1 MSAIYN
7 IFTRKKSDAYKK
19 GHLGQENTLVYDSET
34 KQWYDPSQG
43 RPKATT
49 IGPPPKSSLAT
60 ASAKEASGAESA
72 SPTNSVGPS
81 ADNFGRASSLASRY
95 AKPAG
100 ATQAGGSTPA
110 VVLPVPGLAGRG
122 RGGLGGRG
130 GHGGAIRTFVPQ
142 TSGAA
147 GITPAWMT
155 KKASAGSPS
164 EETSSSIAAN
174 PFVDPAPTDGPAPQP
189 TPSGVPALFTPI
201 LDPSLDPSST
211 PQPMDETQMEGQDST
226 GRSPLDDA
234 FGGDSTSDHVFGGG
248 NGGGSALDDTFGGG
262 SVGALDDAFNGGGG
276 SGGGLDDAINDGCGR
291 GGGLDDAFGG
301 GNGANG
307 ASGSDDN
314 YGGSSLDDTFG
325 GALLAGDIGQAGP
338 MMPPADSTGDAY
350 GPKFPSRDGSDTRT
364 GEDFFGNLSG
374 VEGGADD
381 DQEASFSSPALNEST
396 GQNASAQEEGGYD
409 IAAMEVRASEASI
422 KDYHGLGDWQ
432 RVMEVAQG
440 WLDLGYPEHDVRL
453 YLADYGIDMEVYD
466 YWLWRYYPEWLVWW
480 QNHGP
485 QANQD
490 TQDSIATAEG
500 AATAVDSAQGA
511 EALQSIAGISTS
523 MAEAQPLA
531 EDSAAELPQ
540 EAQPMDSEQQPDESE
555 TQDESAPALAA
566 EDSFQADGRGIIA
579 QTVQDSP
586 PRAQNPF
593 GGNADEAPDT
603 TWHNPVWDTSASP
616 EQASRVPS
624 PFFGVV
630 PGVGAGQS
638 AGEASTS
645 QGGHVTRELSFGLS
659 SPQAGTKQ
667 KNGAPQAGAK
677 QENGAP
683 VQHVE
688 SLGAWAQNQA
698 HRKPSIKLEGPL
710 PWDLLSES
718 SEEELTPRQARRTVE
733 NLEEEDQDMQP
744 EANGSAMPK
753 APAPE
758 AAEAT
763 ARTMSIADQ
772 IAFGKQNVASLFQEA
787 SRGLGQQLR
796 SSFALPSSS
805 SPPKLYQRS
814 PHLVQIYGNESEED
828 EEEADE
834 AVRPSGRETP
844 KAARRLSM
852 GPDTPLDESP
862 AVTPRATQEPPS
874 EEDMAPTQEE
884 QSQEA
889 EPEQPRRKKTGDEA
903 PSRERSPEDHFAAK
917 DQVGIDEEEP
927 KTSTVAED
935 DVASDEGWEGM
946 DDIEVPLPEEPSA
959 AAPQAA
965 LEAEPTTAVE
975 AQPAVAS
982 AEDQQEQSGDDT
994 VPESPFEDDDNEGWE
1009 DMEDLTAP
1017 LEVAE
1022 AAEQA
1027 AAVEPEAADE
1037 AESHGDGSNQH
1048 QETAGSPAA
1057 PSDLAGD
1064 QAAAK
1069 GDQDVLSRDEPSLNI
1084 PFGDDAAEEGW
1095 EGLHDQ
1101 DVPAA
1106 EHEDR
1111 AAHLE
1116 DQVAEPEPERRSFE
1130 SQEEPSERE
1139 AHLEAQVEAL
1149 SSELASKDTQ
1159 LASLTHQ
1166 LEERDSASAEL
1177 FTENS
1182 ELSSSHQHLSSE
1194 LEDSRRQLSATQDE
1208 LHRSTQAA
1216 ESWQS
1221 QLAALQASSAA
1232 ETASLRKQLTDAG
1245 AQTAEEEEK
1254 AQAAQQDADK
1264 WRRQLEA
1271 MHSSS
1276 KSAAAAAAQREE
1288 QLRQDI
1294 ANAHSELE
1302 GTLESHQ
1309 ATLAEIQG
1317 SLGEAH
1323 ERLTAVT
1330 SDRNSLA
1337 DKVAAS
1343 SSELNSLT
1351 QQRDSAKA
1359 KSAELSEQLDSVAE
1373 QLRDSELMCSEL
1385 RKERKAQ
1392 ALLEEL
1398 EDYRGKMGVADARII
1413 DLEEEKAQLEEAKAA
1428 AEAASKEAF
1437 ALREKQTERIKR
1449 TKAGGPGGLA
1459 VVTAEREDAMRR
1471 AEQLEFEMRELR
1483 AECKSLMDRLQSQSA
1498 ADTASMQPV
1507 ESELNRS
1514 QADSAPAQAP
1524 ESPPHQAPASTQG
1537 DSSELSPTELTRQ
1550 LEEAVLKISSLE
1562 ADIVSLHAQVV
1573 TRNAEFEGSRA
1584 SLSTDL
1590 ALMTQQVEQLSSER
1604 DQATQRADSSFSERD
1619 SFAEKA
1625 RELKAELAE
1634 STLQLESLSAEKEE
1648 LKQQLEGLLA
1658 GAKQTSEAQDE
1669 VQKLQTQL
1677 SQLQEQLLQ
1686 REEEVRRLEEEQG
1699 QLHQKVQSLEEEA
1712 QESFE
1717 QLTGKEEECDR
1728 LEALLETAREGKA
1741 QQASEQLKSLHAD
1754 LASLRQQLMS
1764 SEEQVQ
1770 VLEQDLQDRLG
1781 ASEALQAAEE
1791 QLSQATQRAESLS
1804 AELGSSQVESRRLRQ
1819 EFEQQITMLTQQLRD
1834 QVKETD
1840 DALQNALAA
1849 DKAKDNLDME
1859 LAAVRARIQDL
1870 EVDLAAAE
1878 GARDEFVYHLSPKK
1892 PPRPAGSPAPKASAD
1907 QLRAALKAAREH
1919 AAGLEASAER
1929 EMASADEAYMLLGEA
1944 HSTMALYEAVL
1955 LQNDLDPE
1963 FVRSLNAGDASF
1975 SGDDEDNAVELAS
1988 VASADRDEDAVP
2000 SESGDDAGVPSE
2012 LGDDGAVPGEAGDEA
2027 PDSSHRGKAE
2037 GQQDFGSPSSSHN
2050 AAQGNQDV
2058 HTGQSEDF
2066 VERSEKLS
2074 STMRGNAEEP
2084 IEQDPGYDSPTSSG
2098 RVGHSEDPLLQ
2109 PSASPVAIRFMK
2121 PASPAHQQEMSLDTW
2136 GVGQAASGTDQGVEG
2151 WEDEDDW
2158 WKQDS

>member
-1 MSAIYN
+1 MI
-7 IFTRKKSDAYKK
+7 
-19 GHLGQENTLVYDSET
+19 V
-34 KQWYDPSQG
+34 
-43 RPKATT
+43 
-49 IGPPPKSSLAT
+49 
-60 ASAKEASGAESA
+60 
-72 SPTNSVGPS
+72 TN
-81 ADNFGRASSLASRY
+81 
-95 AKPAG
+95 
-100 ATQAGGSTPA
+100 AGGSTPA

-189 TPSGVPALFTPI
+189 TPSVFMPAAAAQNTAAGHSSFASPFASAPPASASSGMLTQLSQNSANLDSAQLAAVSAAHDSYSQLSSPAVMDADSAAPDVPA
-201 LDPSLDPSST
+201 
-211 PQPMDETQMEGQDST
+211 DSA
-226 GRSPLDDA
+226 L
-234 FGGDSTSDHVFGGG
+234 STSQG
-248 NGGGSALDDTFGGG
+248 
-262 SVGALDDAFNGGGG
+262 
-276 SGGGLDDAINDGCGR
+276 
-291 GGGLDDAFGG
+291 
-301 GNGANG
+301 
-307 ASGSDDN
+307 
-314 YGGSSLDDTFG
+314 
-325 GALLAGDIGQAGP
+325 AGP

-374 VEGGADD
+374 VEGGAVD

-555 TQDESAPALAA
+555 TQGDYPLSFSLGGGSEAVNEFPNFGVSAHAGDLEEMEINLGGENVKSDEYIPESGAVSLEQPAEVESTAALHDSANMAAGPSQHDDSNESALMTTETSHQADESAPALAA

-645 QGGHVTRELSFGLS
+645 QQMAAVNFDKAENQPT
-659 SPQAGTKQ
+659 SPPQS
-667 KNGAPQAGAK
+667 APHPPPPP
-677 QENGAP
+677 AP
-683 VQHVE
+683 
-688 SLGAWAQNQA
+688 
-698 HRKPSIKLEGPL
+698 PSPVSPL

-718 SEEELTPRQARRTVE
+718 SEEEVTPRQARRTVE

-1317 SLGEAH
+1317 GSASYINACMHPVWSLGEAH

-1385 RKERKAQ
+1385 RKEVEALKQTHAHQTTSSESRHAELSEQLEEIRGAHAKLESECELLTQQMSRNGAKASPSPAGSPQRKAQ

-2098 RVGHSEDPLLQ
+2098 RVEHSEDPLLQ